1 MVVKKSTA
9 TKGSKTKL
17 GKLKLNKET
26 VKNLTSKETK
36 AVKGGQ
42 AVWNPNPSIKQ
53 CGTPCCHAGS
63 G

>member
-26 VKNLTSKETK
+26 VKSLTTKETK

-42 AVWNPNPSIKQ
+42 AYVVPADTSRRECPSK
-53 CGTPCCHAGS
+53 GCH
-63 G
+63 